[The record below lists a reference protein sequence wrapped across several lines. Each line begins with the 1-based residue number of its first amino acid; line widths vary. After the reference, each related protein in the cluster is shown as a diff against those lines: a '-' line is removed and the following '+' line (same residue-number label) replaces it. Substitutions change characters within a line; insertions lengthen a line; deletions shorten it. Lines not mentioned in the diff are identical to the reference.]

1 LLGKDLADDNAPLWI
16 FVGIIIGVPA
26 GLVLGWLVAQLAA
39 PKSSTVLV
47 QKTDEGGY
55 LIVEK

>member
-1 LLGKDLADDNAPLWI
+1 MADEAAWI
-16 FVGIIIGVPA
+16 FCGILIGIPLGVVA
-26 GLVLGWLVAQLAA
+26 GWIAAQLVL
-39 PKSSTVLV
+39 PKASTVLV